1 MTAFYFSLTHGKVLN
16 LKDLRRDANFWQKR
30 ESEIVR
36 VFPCVGFTTFVV
48 GFITTSARGGT
59 LLPHRIHA
67 VRFESTFPFSSNRT
81 LPVTCLRR
89 TDDEIREL
97 KREAH
102 DYQRSKRFQAKI
114 KEAKGLSPLVATH
127 VSIKDFLTDIIEPK
141 WSVIELGCA
150 AGVMLRVLK
159 EIYADVGIQIGRT
172 VGVELVPGWVQEA
185 RGLFPDTEFVEGD
198 VTDFSL
204 PSPQTFDFIMMNDV
218 VEHIQKQRYP
228 CLFSKL
234 DELSHPGTLIY
245 MHTPTPEAQQIDKN
259 QYFDNVVPHHFLF
272 EGMASVGFRV
282 LKFEHD
288 LDTVCKMREADLPRI
303 LSSARCLQN
312 GWPKYYHVV
321 FQKTDA
327 DVFSLS

>member
-1 MTAFYFSLTHGKVLN
+1 MQTLGRNTRVKLFATFLVSVSL
-16 LKDLRRDANFWQKR
+16 
-30 ESEIVR
+30 
-36 VFPCVGFTTFVV
+36 VGLITTGAWGGTFVP
-48 GFITTSARGGT
+48 R
-59 LLPHRIHA
+59 RIDS
-67 VRFESTFPFSSNRT
+67 VRYESTFSFSSNHT

-89 TDDEIREL
+89 TEYEIREL
-97 KREAH
+97 KREAR
-102 DYQRSKRFQAKI
+102 DYQRSKRFEAKI

-127 VSIKDFLTDIIEPK
+127 VSIKDFLTNIIEPK

-159 EIYADVGIQIGRT
+159 EIYADVGAEIGRT

-204 PSPQTFDFIMMNDV
+204 PNPQTFDFIMMNDV

-234 DELSHPGTLIY
+234 DELSHPGTLVY
-245 MHTPTPEAQQIDKN
+245 MHTPTPEAQQTDKN

-288 LDTVCKMREADLPRI
+288 LDTVCKMREADLPRV
-303 LSSARCLQN
+303 LRSARCLQN